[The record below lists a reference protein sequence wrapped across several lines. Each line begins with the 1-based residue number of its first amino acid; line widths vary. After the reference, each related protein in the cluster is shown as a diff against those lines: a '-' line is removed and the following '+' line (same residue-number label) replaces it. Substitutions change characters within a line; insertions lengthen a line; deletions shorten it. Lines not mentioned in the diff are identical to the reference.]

1 MSAFDNMPDVGK
13 KKVKVHP
20 LPQQKRTPMLLAVL
34 AGLALLLL
42 CLVLAGTGAWYF
54 TLGPGA
60 APHQV
65 GIAVPPGSAP
75 NTPGSSSAA
84 NTQGV
89 KIAYSVYT
97 GDSPEGHSIWT
108 MNADGSD
115 AQQVIRTAS
124 SPAFSPD
131 GKQIAYYHYT
141 DGIYIANADGTGAHK
156 ILGETNAKYLAWS
169 HDGKWIAFSSKPN
182 ANQDIGNIN
191 IDAIRVDGSG
201 RRTIIIGGSMPSW
214 SPNDQQIAFA
224 DCRGSDCGI
233 LRAGSLGGDEGTMIV
248 KELGTNPA
256 WSPDGNKIVYQ
267 ADVDSIK
274 QLFVVNI
281 DGTGKKQLTRG
292 TSPHVDAAW
301 SPDGSAIFYRSSQGG
316 DWGIWKMNAGGSN
329 PVKLIGN
336 VEPVDWAY
344 ERLAIAP

>member
-13 KKVKVHP
+13 KKVKVQQP
-20 LPQQKRTPMLLAVL
+20 PPQKRMPVLLAAL
-34 AGLALLLL
+34 AGLVLLLL
-42 CLVLAGTGAWYF
+42 CLMLAGIGAWYF

-60 APHQV
+60 SPQKV
-65 GIAVPPGSAP
+65 GVAVPPGSAP
-75 NTPGSSSAA
+75 TTPGASSAA

-97 GDSPEGHSIWT
+97 GDSPEGHSIWV

-115 AQQVIRTAS
+115 AKQVIRTAS

-131 GKQIAYYHYT
+131 GKQIVYYHYT
-141 DGIYIANADGTGAHK
+141 DGIYVANADGTGAHK

-169 HDGKWIAFSSKPN
+169 HDGKWIAFASKPN
-182 ANQDIGNIN
+182 ANKDNGNIN

-201 RRTIIIGGSMPSW
+201 RRTIVIGGSMPAW
-214 SPNDQQIAFA
+214 SPNDQQIAFS

-233 LRAGSLGGDEGTMIV
+233 LTAGSLGGDEGTMIV

-256 WSPDGNKIVYQ
+256 WSPNGNKIVFQ

-274 QLFVVNI
+274 QLFVVNV
-281 DGTGKKQLTRG
+281 DGTGKKQLTSG
-292 TSPHVDAAW
+292 TSPHVGAAW
-301 SPDGSAIFYRSSQGG
+301 SPDGNTIFYRSPQGG
-316 DWGIWKMNAGGSN
+316 NWGIWKMDADGSGQ
-329 PVKLIGN
+329 VKLISN

-344 ERLAIAP
+344 ERLAVAP